1 MFSKVKATKAV
12 PVATLNRSLTKTKA
26 IVEDSWWGKF
36 LPNDYESVDIR
47 EKNLY
52 KTENSAALRSTGKT
66 VTFMCVPRIALVP
79 RRGAR
84 FRFARTL
91 AFIQSNLFVIFIR
104 RSAEGPEPTRLP
116 RFFVCV
122 GRSVGGHTKR
132 TISSS
137 DAPSR

>member
-12 PVATLNRSLTKTKA
+12 PVATLNRSFTKTKA

-91 AFIQSNLFVIFIR
+91 AFNPIFFVIFSR
-104 RSAEGPEPTRLP
+104 RSAEGPEPTRLT